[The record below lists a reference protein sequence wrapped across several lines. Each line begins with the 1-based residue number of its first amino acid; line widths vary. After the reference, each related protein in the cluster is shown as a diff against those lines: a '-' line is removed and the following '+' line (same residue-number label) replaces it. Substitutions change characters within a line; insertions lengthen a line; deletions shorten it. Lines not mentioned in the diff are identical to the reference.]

1 MNSNII
7 NTLHRGIVFSILL
20 FTFFSCSQPGD
31 VEEGI
36 YAPVEYITIRFTE
49 HVVEMPDP
57 YAVVSLDALTEE
69 ADSVRII
76 LEQYDP
82 DATIERRYPDY
93 KNEENGGVDRSKI
106 YLIRFTSPIPFFDIK
121 EPLEDLEV
129 IVWVSPPVLIHTDV

>member
-1 MNSNII
+1 MLSN
-7 NTLHRGIVFSILL
+7 FEILAGLKIL
-20 FTFFSCSQPGD
+20 FIFASCSQPGE

-36 YAPVEYITIRFTE
+36 YAPVEYITILFTE

-76 LEQYDP
+76 LEQFDP
-82 DATIERRYPDY
+82 DATIEQRYPDY
-93 KNEENGGVDRSKI
+93 KHEENGEVDWSKVFR
-106 YLIRFTSPIPFFDIK
+106 IRFNHMIPFFDIK

-129 IVWVSPPVLIHTDV
+129 IVWVSPPILIQTDV